1 MLFES
6 WQNKVR
12 LHWLS
17 QNVILAVHDE
27 QIAEHGGSLGV
38 RDMGLLASALARP
51 QHLCSYSSPTIV
63 ELAAA
68 YAVGIIQNHP
78 FVDGNKRTGFLAA
91 YIFLALNG
99 LRLTA
104 SETEV
109 VRGVLGLAQG
119 EIDEKEFCIWLGN
132 NITEK

>member
-1 MLFES
+1 
-6 WQNKVR
+6 VG

-51 QHLCSYSSPTIV
+51 RHLYSYASPTIV

-68 YAVGIIQNHP
+68 YAVGIIQNPP
-78 FVDGNKRTGFLAA
+78 FVDGNQRTGFLAA

-99 LRLTA
+99 LRLSA
-104 SETEV
+104 PEAET
-109 VRGVLGLAQG
+109 VRFVLGLAQG
-119 EIDEKEFCIWLGN
+119 KLDEKEFCIWLRN
-132 NITEK
+132 NTTEKQK